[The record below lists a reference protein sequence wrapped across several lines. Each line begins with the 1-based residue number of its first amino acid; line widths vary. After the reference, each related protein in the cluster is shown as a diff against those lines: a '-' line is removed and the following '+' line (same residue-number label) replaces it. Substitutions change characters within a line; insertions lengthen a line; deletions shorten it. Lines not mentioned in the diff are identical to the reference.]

1 MPVGMDMGQT
11 ESRAFEAPPEAAAL
25 RPFGWG
31 ELCARLVAAQDL
43 RRIQAQ
49 GTLRAGPHAG
59 SFHQG
64 AAALLGSAEAGW
76 QNVEAVG
83 QEPVNPTSSTNGKGN
98 QGTPVGDSET
108 SLIERQTRQSYENR
122 HD

>member
-49 GTLRAGPHAG
+49 DTQRSGPRLG
-59 SFHQG
+59 SFHEG
-64 AAALLGSAEAGW
+64 AATLLGSAEAGR
-76 QNVEAVG
+76 QSAEAG
-83 QEPVNPTSSTNGKGN
+83 DQDLVNPTSSTNGKGN

-108 SLIERQTRQSYENR
+108 SLIERQTRQSDENR